1 VGFGGVGS
9 ALGMARCSRDGGSK
23 GKGESRAKGEGRKTG
38 VCEGAGNE
46 KAAAATVVSWGRW
59 WQTRWEWWR
68 RQQRRGVVGKA
79 KANFKGLS
87 VDSGR
92 WRRGRKAEEDKC
104 EKEGEEKGGDGG

>member
-1 VGFGGVGS
+1 MADS
-9 ALGMARCSRDGGSK
+9 LGAVA
-23 GKGESRAKGEGRKTG
+23 EA
-38 VCEGAGNE
+38 AG
-46 KAAAATVVSWGRW
+46 
-59 WQTRWEWWR
+59 
-68 RQQRRGVVGKA
+68 RGVVGKA